1 MFKKIKDKVI
11 VAGLSALMGTGILF
25 SGVTM
30 QGVYAEDVTEEITDT
45 TAPEKEDISETEA
58 PTEAPIE
65 AGSDTKDA
73 AGTGAVKESSATL
86 VTEASNVKNGWVYEN
101 GGFRY
106 YKNGNYYTGWHQMGK
121 KEGEKTTHWSYFGS
135 DGKVY
140 TGWRQMGK
148 AEGEKN
154 AHWSYFGSNGWL
166 RTGWVQFGKGTSD
179 PDGNKEKHWSYFG
192 SNGWLRTGWVEFGKG
207 SSEPDGN
214 KARHW
219 SYFGSNGWLRTGWIE
234 FGKGTS
240 EPDGNKTRRWSY
252 FGSNGWLRTGWI
264 EFGKG
269 TSEPDGNKARHWSY
283 FGSNGWLRTG
293 WIQFGKGTSEPDG
306 NSTKHWSYFGGNGWL
321 TTEWKYFSKE
331 DGENTEH
338 YSYFGSNGWMRTGN
352 QSIGGKNYTFNG
364 SGWMTYPQIMQVNTG
379 SGQAIE
385 KRVAAKVSSMSL
397 EEKVAQMFIVE
408 PSAIGGYGSMT
419 TAGDGLK
426 NAINSRPVGGFIY
439 FKSNLQNPS
448 QTRSMLSATN
458 NFSKNRIGLP
468 AFLCV
473 DEEGG
478 TVARIANNSAFGV
491 SNVGSM
497 RNIGNSGN
505 TDRAYNAGST
515 IGGYLKNL
523 GFNVDFAPVADVLT
537 NTGNTD
543 VINRVFGTDTGMVSN
558 MAASVSNGIRSKNVL
573 TTYKHFPGNGSG
585 AGDTHEGFV
594 YSNRTMSQISSVE
607 LVPFRRGAQDSVP
620 FIMVGHTAFPKV
632 TGNETPSSLS
642 YTTITEMLRYDL
654 GYSGIIISDSMQMGA
669 IIKKYSAGD
678 AAVNAIKAGVDMVL
692 LPNNFNEAYN
702 AVLNAV
708 RQGKIPVNRIDESVT
723 RIVRTKMQ
731 MK

>member
-154 AHWSYFGSNGWL
+154 AHWSYFGS
-166 RTGWVQFGKGTSD
+166 D
-179 PDGNKEKHWSYFG
+179 
-192 SNGWLRTGWVEFGKG
+192 
-207 SSEPDGN
+207 
-214 KARHW
+214 
-219 SYFGSNGWLRTGWIE
+219 
-234 FGKGTS
+234 
-240 EPDGNKTRRWSY
+240 
-252 FGSNGWLRTGWI
+252 GWLRTGWI

-293 WIQFGKGTSEPDG
+293 WIEFGKGTSEPDG

>member
-166 RTGWVQFGKGTSD
+166 RTGW
-179 PDGNKEKHWSYFG
+179 
-192 SNGWLRTGWVEFGKG
+192 
-207 SSEPDGN
+207 
-214 KARHW
+214 
-219 SYFGSNGWLRTGWIE
+219 
-234 FGKGTS
+234 
-240 EPDGNKTRRWSY
+240 
-252 FGSNGWLRTGWI
+252 I

-293 WIQFGKGTSEPDG
+293 WIEFGKGTSEPDG